1 MSTRSTIPGCGVT
14 FEVVSNI
21 PGDSQSSED
30 REMLARVAA
39 SAENPK
45 SSDKEA
51 AIEKYLRSVLAV
63 ENILTLD
70 RLRQEVAVKE
80 HLAGKGKG
88 SRRSLSSP
96 SVHRLS
102 GSRQDLSL
110 NSVLDD
116 NKNRWESQ
124 QDIFGTSQFSK
135 TLPRPSRPP
144 TPPTQNQ
151 DPEQVKALVPQMPKL
166 LKSLFPVRDD
176 KKDLRPSPHSQQ
188 HMPRIIMQTANNP
201 DEGRVRIEP
210 VAVMGKSPASDRHSD
225 GPDALSSMHDPHDLP
240 LSPVSEA
247 SSGYFSTSISTATLS
262 DVSIACGDLAPT
274 PNSQA
279 GLIASR
285 HDNEDCLPT
294 PVNASVAPVEA
305 GLRSDRPRKEED
317 TQAAHRNG
325 VTTSQQ
331 EAQPN
336 ATPPLV
342 LSTSTDSPF
351 SLQKVKANELRS
363 FCNILGDGKAT
374 TTQTNSLEKLEI
386 TFEDVEP
393 KELAWLK
400 VGGRVTV
407 GSNKSGTVRYIGP
420 THFSEG
426 IWVGVELDT
435 PSGKNDGSVEGHQY
449 FRCNPGYGV
458 IVRPD
463 RLTRRE
469 ASKRHTENRRSG
481 EFSQQLRGGAGTA
494 IQKGENR
501 KSWTS

>member
-1 MSTRSTIPGCGVT
+1 
-14 FEVVSNI
+14 
-21 PGDSQSSED
+21 
-30 REMLARVAA
+30 
-39 SAENPK
+39 
-45 SSDKEA
+45 
-51 AIEKYLRSVLAV
+51 
-63 ENILTLD
+63 
-70 RLRQEVAVKE
+70 
-80 HLAGKGKG
+80 
-88 SRRSLSSP
+88 
-96 SVHRLS
+96 
-102 GSRQDLSL
+102 
-110 NSVLDD
+110 
-116 NKNRWESQ
+116 
-124 QDIFGTSQFSK
+124 
-135 TLPRPSRPP
+135 
-144 TPPTQNQ
+144 
-151 DPEQVKALVPQMPKL
+151 
-166 LKSLFPVRDD
+166 
-176 KKDLRPSPHSQQ
+176 
-188 HMPRIIMQTANNP
+188 
-201 DEGRVRIEP
+201 
-210 VAVMGKSPASDRHSD
+210 MGKSPASDRHSD

-435 PSGKNDGSVEGHQY
+435 PSGELDLPLLKGSRTAFVY
-449 FRCNPGYGV
+449 FELFSEVFCIKKYNLEV
-458 IVRPD
+458 ID
-463 RLTRRE
+463 YFLYCLE
-469 ASKRHTENRRSG
+469 
-481 EFSQQLRGGAGTA
+481 
-494 IQKGENR
+494 
-501 KSWTS
+501 

>member
-1 MSTRSTIPGCGVT
+1 
-14 FEVVSNI
+14 
-21 PGDSQSSED
+21 
-30 REMLARVAA
+30 
-39 SAENPK
+39 
-45 SSDKEA
+45 
-51 AIEKYLRSVLAV
+51 
-63 ENILTLD
+63 
-70 RLRQEVAVKE
+70 
-80 HLAGKGKG
+80 
-88 SRRSLSSP
+88 
-96 SVHRLS
+96 
-102 GSRQDLSL
+102 
-110 NSVLDD
+110 
-116 NKNRWESQ
+116 
-124 QDIFGTSQFSK
+124 
-135 TLPRPSRPP
+135 
-144 TPPTQNQ
+144 
-151 DPEQVKALVPQMPKL
+151 
-166 LKSLFPVRDD
+166 
-176 KKDLRPSPHSQQ
+176 
-188 HMPRIIMQTANNP
+188 
-201 DEGRVRIEP
+201 
-210 VAVMGKSPASDRHSD
+210 MGKSPASDRHSD
-225 GPDALSSMHDPHDLP
+225 GPDALSSIHDQHDLP

-407 GSNKSGTVRYIGP
+407 GPNKSGTVRYIGP

-435 PSGKNDGSVEGHQY
+435 PSGELDLPLLKGSRTAFVCSLR
-449 FRCNPGYGV
+449 FF
-458 IVRPD
+458 
-463 RLTRRE
+463 
-469 ASKRHTENRRSG
+469 ASKN
-481 EFSQQLRGGAGTA
+481 
-494 IQKGENR
+494 II
-501 KSWTS
+501 